1 VVNDAPM
8 YSISYYKPQRM
19 VRLTWLLGTTAMTDQ
34 DFKGALEAF
43 AEAFCNTAL
52 RGSLLTCASLGTDH
66 RLRFWLGV
74 MTLSLASTTKREL

>member
-43 AEAFCNTAL
+43 RRKHSATQRSEAHC
-52 RGSLLTCASLGTDH
+52 
-66 RLRFWLGV
+66 
-74 MTLSLASTTKREL
+74 